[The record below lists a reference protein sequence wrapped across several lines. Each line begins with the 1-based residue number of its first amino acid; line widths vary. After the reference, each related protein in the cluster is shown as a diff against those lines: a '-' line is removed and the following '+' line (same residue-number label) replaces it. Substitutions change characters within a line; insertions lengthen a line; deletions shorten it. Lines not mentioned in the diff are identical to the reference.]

1 MNKVEQNKVKDIP
14 MYDLLDACC
23 ALQGGMELEKFED
36 KNYALKHALNR
47 IFGYLTPEAK
57 AEFNHW
63 VDIKGWQKKESIIS
77 LTSPL
82 FMSFRFRG
90 LAFIDKQLPY

>member
-1 MNKVEQNKVKDIP
+1 MNKEEQNKVKDIP

-47 IFGYLTPEAK
+47 IFGYLTPEA
-57 AEFNHW
+57 
-63 VDIKGWQKKESIIS
+63 
-77 LTSPL
+77 
-82 FMSFRFRG
+82 
-90 LAFIDKQLPY
+90 

>member
-1 MNKVEQNKVKDIP
+1 MNSEQQKVVKEIP

-23 ALQGGMELEKFED
+23 ALQGGMELEKHVE

-63 VDIKGWQKKESIIS
+63 VDRKGWLKKEKIILS
-77 LTSPL
+77 
-82 FMSFRFRG
+82 
-90 LAFIDKQLPY
+90 

>member
-1 MNKVEQNKVKDIP
+1 MNKEEQNKVKDIP

-57 AEFNHW
+57 AEFSEY
-63 VDIKGWQKKESIIS
+63 VDRKGWRTKQRII
-77 LTSPL
+77 LT
-82 FMSFRFRG
+82 
-90 LAFIDKQLPY
+90 

>member
-1 MNKVEQNKVKDIP
+1 MNSEQEKIVKGIP
-14 MYDLLDACC
+14 MYDLMDACC

-57 AEFNHW
+57 AEFNQW
-63 VDIKGWQKKESIIS
+63 VDRKGWLKKQKIILS
-77 LTSPL
+77 
-82 FMSFRFRG
+82 
-90 LAFIDKQLPY
+90 

>member
-1 MNKVEQNKVKDIP
+1 MNKEEENQVKAIP

-23 ALQGGMELEKFED
+23 ALHGGMELEKFED

-57 AEFNHW
+57 AEFNAW
-63 VDIKGWQKKESIIS
+63 VEKKGWKKKESII
-77 LTSPL
+77 
-82 FMSFRFRG
+82 
-90 LAFIDKQLPY
+90 IY

>member
-1 MNKVEQNKVKDIP
+1 MNTKEQKVLREIP

-23 ALQGGMELEKFED
+23 ALQGGMELDKFED

-57 AEFNHW
+57 AEFNDW
-63 VDIKGWQKKESIIS
+63 VDRKGWRQKESII
-77 LTSPL
+77 
-82 FMSFRFRG
+82 
-90 LAFIDKQLPY
+90 LP

>member
-1 MNKVEQNKVKDIP
+1 MNKEEENQVKAIP

-57 AEFNHW
+57 AEFNQW
-63 VDIKGWQKKESIIS
+63 VDRKGWLKKQKIILL
-77 LTSPL
+77 LTN
-82 FMSFRFRG
+82 
-90 LAFIDKQLPY
+90 AKFIYCFSKTKKRTVSS

>member
-1 MNKVEQNKVKDIP
+1 MDGKQQQVVREIP

-23 ALQGGMELEKFED
+23 ALQGGVELEKFDD

-57 AEFNHW
+57 AEFSEY
-63 VDIKGWQKKESIIS
+63 VDRKGWRTKQRII
-77 LTSPL
+77 LT
-82 FMSFRFRG
+82 
-90 LAFIDKQLPY
+90 